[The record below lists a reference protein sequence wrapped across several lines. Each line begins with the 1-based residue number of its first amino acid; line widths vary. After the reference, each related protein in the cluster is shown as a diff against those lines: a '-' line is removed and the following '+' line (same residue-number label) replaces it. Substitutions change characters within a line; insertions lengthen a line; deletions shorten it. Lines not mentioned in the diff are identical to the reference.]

1 MIDLDLAFIEK
12 MSKMFYD
19 AEGYAAS
26 VKDERYARRI
36 VINADGEARR
46 YVNLN
51 KEVQEK
57 NDQGL
62 YEQLNDSRRTVAAE
76 HARLIAELSELP
88 LASHGLVLESAE
100 RLRRLLEEFPDV
112 SDPQADNARRK
123 NPDGG
128 IQGSVTDCD
137 ERKRNYSFRPFV
149 HEEMVNTA
157 HGQEKRLS
165 FSGTI
170 EFSRRISAP
179 RENAALVAAT
189 QKMNTAPPD
198 DADFGPG
205 VERKRI
211 RKKPTPLLVAPSL
224 GVKESGAVVG
234 PDMSLAEQQR
244 IVVLDECDGP
254 LGTVRHLNT
263 TPHPP
268 PPHRTEFREERRE
281 TAGKTGTAGIAP
293 NVGRF
298 VLPRPT
304 DNRPGPDLCAPS
316 APPPPPFHPSLNSM
330 VSDGNSLIP
339 FNSVVRN
346 TIETDVNR
354 PAGRTC
360 VGSAA
365 AAACVRACVFD
376 GQQPHGSSIP
386 RLELCAA
393 RLVAV
398 WCDIFS

>member
-1 MIDLDLAFIEK
+1 
-12 MSKMFYD
+12 MFYD

-26 VKDERYARRI
+26 VKDERYARGL
-36 VINADGEARR
+36 VMDAHGEDGRFLDLYKEA
-46 YVNLN
+46 
-51 KEVQEK
+51 QERS
-57 NDQGL
+57 NQGL
-62 YEQLNDSRRTVAAE
+62 YERVNDSRRTVTTERTRLLTE
-76 HARLIAELSELP
+76 HSVLP
-88 LASHGLVLESAE
+88 WTSHGLVLE
-100 RLRRLLEEFPDV
+100 
-112 SDPQADNARRK
+112 ADYQPSGEIAARRK
-123 NPDGG
+123 NPGG
-128 IQGSVTDCD
+128 VIQGSVADCD
-137 ERKRNYSFRPFV
+137 ERNRNYSFRPFV
-149 HEEMVNTA
+149 HERMVNAA
-157 HGQEKRLS
+157 HGQENRLS

-198 DADFGPG
+198 DADFSPG

-224 GVKESGAVVG
+224 GVEESGAVVG

-254 LGTVRHLNT
+254 LGSVRHLNT
-263 TPHPP
+263 TPP

-281 TAGKTGTAGIAP
+281 TAGMTGTAGIAP

-365 AAACVRACVFD
+365 AAAACVRACVRACVFD